1 MGGEAPASEPTPG
14 VVAEGGD
21 PAQIVEDRDMK
32 AVTDTGAI
40 EAIIDEII
48 AGNPKQV
55 EGVKEKPQ
63 LVGWFVGQVMKQT
76 QGKADPK
83 VVNGI
88 LKEKLGL

>member
-1 MGGEAPASEPTPG
+1 
-14 VVAEGGD
+14 
-21 PAQIVEDRDMK
+21 MK

-40 EAIIDEII
+40 EAILDEII
-48 AGNPKQV
+48 ANNPKQV

-63 LVGWFVGQVMKQT
+63 LIGWFVGQVMKQT